1 MRDSRALLRHRDPLH
16 ANDRL
21 ARMDAALTERE
32 PPSRFRLLLATL
44 ALGLVA
50 LGFLL
55 AAVLDQV
62 LIPMTVAV
70 LS

>member
-32 PPSRFRLLLATL
+32 PPSRFRLLLLML
-44 ALGLVA
+44 AVGLVA
-50 LGFLL
+50 LGFVFAAFLDLVLL
-55 AAVLDQV
+55 PMIAAVL
-62 LIPMTVAV
+62 A
-70 LS
+70 